1 MVAYEVLWGLTL
13 VNVLLWQRRRA
24 QGAWWG
30 AQSRGRAGGATVH
43 SLPVHGP
50 RLPVHGPQF
59 TCLRSTVC
67 QSTVH
72 SLPVQGPQFA
82 SPWSK
87 NCQSTKRARSFSNTA
102 EAGRSSA
109 KVSGELAGT
118 VAPSSSEVRDVG
130 GALGGMS
137 WGRRAPG
144 RRRPLCRNSGAD
156 AEIRGVDGGVAGC
169 RGCEDHAD
177 VVRSRISKASRT
189 STMPKGAGWKTPMVP
204 RVLMMSM
211 MSEGTPDEMVGRD
224 RHRF

>member
-1 MVAYEVLWGLTL
+1 MFFCGKGEGRRVPGGG
-13 VNVLLWQRRRA
+13 RRA
-24 QGAWWG
+24 EVGQGA
-30 AQSRGRAGGATVH
+30 
-43 SLPVHGP
+43 P
-50 RLPVHGPQF
+50 
-59 TCLRSTVC
+59 RSTVC

-72 SLPVQGPQFA
+72 GCQSTVHSLPVYSPQFA
-82 SPWSK
+82 SPRSTV
-87 NCQSTKRARSFSNTA
+87 CQSKVHSLPVHGPKIANPRSERAVLVILPRQEGAVQRCLGNSPELWRRVEQRFV
-102 EAGRSSA
+102 
-109 KVSGELAGT
+109 VSEKQ
-118 VAPSSSEVRDVG
+118 
-130 GALGGMS
+130 
-137 WGRRAPG
+137 GRRCRGCQGDGLGRRGPG
-144 RRRPLCRNSGAD
+144 RRGPSCRNSGAD